1 MRMTENFIWFQ
12 NFNVKY
18 SMAKTHEIQSNCQLI
33 YVKKVALIQLCVKN
47 ASFLF
52 QAVLNSKISQ
62 LLKIDISA
70 RPKS

>member
-18 SMAKTHEIQSNCQLI
+18 SMAKTHEVQSNCQLI
-33 YVKKVALIQLCVKN
+33 YVKKVVLIQLCVKN

-52 QAVLNSKISQ
+52 QAVLN
-62 LLKIDISA
+62 
-70 RPKS
+70 